1 VPAARSALPGEESEQ
16 GQNVPPP
23 GLRGGVGRVR
33 LRLNQV
39 LAESVPPAPGDG
51 NGSSDG
57 NGHRHADHE
66 DQDAASANP
75 AVPRG
80 S

>member
-1 VPAARSALPGEESEQ
+1 VPAARTALPGKESDES
-16 GQNVPPP
+16 QNVPPP

-33 LRLNQV
+33 LRLNQA
-39 LAESVPPAPGDG
+39 LAESVPPPADGG
-51 NGSSDG
+51 NGSDG
-57 NGHRHADHE
+57 NGHRHADPA

>member
-1 VPAARSALPGEESEQ
+1 
-16 GQNVPPP
+16 VPPP

>member
-1 VPAARSALPGEESEQ
+1 M
-16 GQNVPPP
+16 PPP

-33 LRLNQV
+33 LRLNRV
-39 LAESVPPAPGDG
+39 LAESVPPPADGG
-51 NGSSDG
+51 NGSIDG
-57 NGHRHADHE
+57 NGHRPEGRE
-66 DQDAASANP
+66 DQDAPSAKP

>member
-1 VPAARSALPGEESEQ
+1 MPAARTALPGEEPEE

-39 LAESVPPAPGDG
+39 LAESVPGADDGD
-51 NGSSDG
+51 GSSDG
-57 NGHRHADHE
+57 NGHRHADRE
-66 DQDAASANP
+66 DQDGPSAKP